1 MNISNSHRLDAFPTL
16 ARIAP
21 LSLTIM
27 MILYAMMLPSF
38 NSFYLVIL
46 ILLSNVFNSLLKNAV
61 MKPIYKWSGGNNLF
75 LLGIGSRP
83 PGAINC
89 KFALDGIKS
98 TSFGMPSGHS
108 QIAWTIGTYLICQLI
123 NRFIDNVKQNSK
135 QNNNTTFAALILDD
149 IWIFI
154 SISVILSIITYIS
167 YSRVYI
173 EGCHTIQQVTVGG
186 IIGVIL
192 GFIAF
197 YFENDI
203 KRGILGS

>member
-98 TSFGMPSGHS
+98 TSFG
-108 QIAWTIGTYLICQLI
+108 I
-123 NRFIDNVKQNSK
+123 VK
-135 QNNNTTFAALILDD
+135 
-149 IWIFI
+149 
-154 SISVILSIITYIS
+154 
-167 YSRVYI
+167 
-173 EGCHTIQQVTVGG
+173 
-186 IIGVIL
+186 
-192 GFIAF
+192 
-197 YFENDI
+197 
-203 KRGILGS
+203 